1 MPGPFGLLSSRR
13 GWPMGRMAALGFDPA
28 ITHLEG
34 WGGTSAAVAGRTALP
49 VSSPQREPLMAVETK
64 PLFLCTHTWPR
75 DAGASLAA
83 RAME

>member
-1 MPGPFGLLSSRR
+1 M
-13 GWPMGRMAALGFDPA
+13 LGFDPA

-34 WGGTSAAVAGRTALP
+34 WGGTSDAIAGRTALP

-64 PLFLCTHTWPR
+64 PLFLCTHAWPW
-75 DAGASLAA
+75 DVGTSLAA